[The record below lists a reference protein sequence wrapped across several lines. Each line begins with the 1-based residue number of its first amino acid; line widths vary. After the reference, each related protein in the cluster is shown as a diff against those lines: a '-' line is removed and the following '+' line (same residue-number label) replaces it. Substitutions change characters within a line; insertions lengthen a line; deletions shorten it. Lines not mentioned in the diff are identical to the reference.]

1 MYIFFL
7 AGCVCLCGGDVVQ
20 QSESAMAKGTLR
32 YPASERQQRAG
43 MRMRRRRRMS
53 AAAAGCGEVTT
64 VAGERL
70 PQSHYV
76 GWEES

>member
-7 AGCVCLCGGDVVQ
+7 AGCVCLCGGDMVQ

-43 MRMRRRRRMS
+43 RRRSWRMPE
-53 AAAAGCGEVTT
+53 AAGCGEVTT

-70 PQSHYV
+70 PASHHD
-76 GWEES
+76 GWVES

>member
-43 MRMRRRRRMS
+43 RRSWRMS